1 MCESGAMNEVVRKP
15 VTYRPIGI
23 IRSPHTD
30 REAAPIQP
38 VYAAGIEGRAEI
50 LAQFEE
56 GLADLEGFSHLILV
70 YHFHR
75 VGGVRLRVTPFLEDA
90 EHGVFATRAPC
101 RPNPIGV
108 SVVRLV
114 RREGRVLHLADVD
127 ILDGTPLLDVK
138 PYVAR
143 FDVREGVR
151 SGWQDGVDEGTARA
165 RGRRERGGPGPL
177 A

>member
-1 MCESGAMNEVVRKP
+1 MNEMIRKP
-15 VTYRPIGI
+15 VTCYPIGI
-23 IRSPHTD
+23 IRSPHTV
-30 REAAPIQP
+30 AAETPIQP
-38 VYAAGIEGRAEI
+38 VYAQGVEGRAEI
-50 LAQFEE
+50 LPEFED
-56 GLADLEGFSHLILV
+56 GLADLEGFSHLFLL

-101 RPNPIGV
+101 RPNPIGL

-114 RREGRVLHLADVD
+114 RREGRLLHLADVD
-127 ILDGTPLLDVK
+127 VLDGTPLLDVK
-138 PYVAR
+138 PYIAR

-151 SGWQDGVDEGTARA
+151 SGWQDGVDERTANQ
-165 RGRRERGGPGPL
+165 RGRRETGGPGPL

>member
-1 MCESGAMNEVVRKP
+1 MDEMIRKP
-15 VTYRPIGI
+15 VTYHPIGI

-30 REAAPIQP
+30 RETVPIQP
-38 VYAAGIEGRAEI
+38 VYAEGIEGRAEI
-50 LAQFEE
+50 FEAYE
-56 GLADLEGFSHLILV
+56 DGLADLEGFSHLILL

-75 VGGVRLRVTPFLEDA
+75 AGGVKLRVTPFLEDV

-101 RPNPIGV
+101 RPNPIGL

-143 FDVREGVR
+143 FDRRDGVR
-151 SGWQDGVDEGTARA
+151 SGWQDGVDEPTARH
-165 RGRRERGGPGPL
+165 RGRREAGGPGPL

>member
-1 MCESGAMNEVVRKP
+1 MTEPPPET
-15 VTYRPIGI
+15 VTYRPIGV

-30 REAAPIQP
+30 RQAAPIQP
-38 VYAAGIEGRAEI
+38 LYARGAEGRAEI
-50 LAQFEE
+50 AEAYAD
-56 GLADLEGFSHLILV
+56 GLADLEGFSHLILL

-75 VGGVRLRVTPFLEDA
+75 AGGMKLRVTPFLEDA

-101 RPNPIGV
+101 RPNPIGL
-108 SVVRLV
+108 SVVRLL

-127 ILDGTPLLDVK
+127 VLDGTPLLDVK

-143 FDVREGVR
+143 FDRRDDVR
-151 SGWQDGVDEGTARA
+151 SGWQDRVDEGTAES
-165 RGRRERGGPGPL
+165 RGRRETGGPGPL

>member
-1 MCESGAMNEVVRKP
+1 MTEP
-15 VTYRPIGI
+15 PPQTITYRPIGI

-30 REAAPIQP
+30 PKSAPIQP
-38 VYAAGIEGRAEI
+38 VYARGVEGRAEI
-50 LAQFEE
+50 AEPYAD
-56 GLADLEGFSHLILV
+56 GLADLEGFSHLILL

-101 RPNPIGV
+101 RPNPIGL

-114 RREGRVLHLADVD
+114 RREGRVLHLVDVD
-127 ILDGTPLLDVK
+127 VLDGTPLLDVK

-143 FDVREGVR
+143 FDRREDVR
-151 SGWQDGVDEGTARA
+151 SGWQDGVDERTARS
-165 RGRRERGGPGPL
+165 RGRRETGGPGPL
-177 A
+177 

>member
-1 MCESGAMNEVVRKP
+1 MNEMIRKP
-15 VTYRPIGI
+15 VTCYPIGI
-23 IRSPHTD
+23 IRSPHTV
-30 REAAPIQP
+30 AAETPIQP
-38 VYAAGIEGRAEI
+38 VYAQGVEGRAEI
-50 LAQFEE
+50 LPEFED
-56 GLADLEGFSHLILV
+56 GLADLEGFSHLFLL

-101 RPNPIGV
+101 RPNPIGL

-114 RREGRVLHLADVD
+114 RREGRLLHLADVD
-127 ILDGTPLLDVK
+127 VLDGTPLLDVK

>member
-1 MCESGAMNEVVRKP
+1 MSEPSHETF
-15 VTYRPIGI
+15 TYRPIGI

-38 VYAAGIEGRAEI
+38 VYARDVEGRAEI
-50 LAQFEE
+50 DEAYAD
-56 GLADLEGFSHLILV
+56 GLADLEGFSHLILL

-75 VGGVRLRVTPFLEDA
+75 VRGVRLRVTPFLEDVA
-90 EHGVFATRAPC
+90 HGVFATRAPC
-101 RPNPIGV
+101 RPNPIGL

-127 ILDGTPLLDVK
+127 VLDGTPLLDVK

-143 FDVREGVR
+143 FDRRDGVR
-151 SGWQDGVDEGTARA
+151 SGWQDRVDERTAGQ
-165 RGRRERGGPGPL
+165 RGRRETGGRGPL